1 MLSLLDLLN
10 HYLGFFNVNSKL
22 KGRIYSVMALAGDSY
37 IFYLATQ
44 YMMNKAYLRGGLI
57 LLAGLVILY
66 FAVINIVY
74 YFTEKTVKWDISPWL
89 AKYMGN
95 KPEEGSTGAQ
105 TVAFVPSNGVYAK
118 GKVLPATVSAD
129 ADMQAELKSV
139 VEQLQAQHLMQED
152 YGQLSPEQ
160 QLKRLAGTD
169 DVIYANE
176 PGTPLP
182 YYRLEDEHNG
192 LAIYGGL
199 NEMFA
204 KRLGRI
210 TRVGLQKTADAQ
222 KEYDLY
228 IATAVITGGPGHER
242 GRSGLHTVVH
252 PYTLKVELAYQKKSN
267 NEHSDNK

>member
-22 KGRIYSVMALAGDSY
+22 KGRIYSIMALAGDAY
-37 IFYLATQ
+37 IFYLAGQ
-44 YMMNKAYLRGGLI
+44 YVMNKAYLRGGLI
-57 LLAGLVILY
+57 LLAALVILY
-66 FAVINIVY
+66 FAIINIVY
-74 YFTEKTVKWDISPWL
+74 YFTEKTVKWDVSPFL
-89 AKYMGN
+89 AKYMGT
-95 KPEEGSTGAQ
+95 KPEEGESRAPSI
-105 TVAFVPSNGVYAK
+105 AFVPSNGIYAK

-129 ADMQAELKSV
+129 ADMQAELANV
-139 VEQLQAQHLMQED
+139 VEQLQAQNLMKQD
-152 YGQLSPEQ
+152 YGQLSPEE

-169 DVIYANE
+169 DVIYAND

-182 YYRLEDEHNG
+182 YYRLENERNG

-242 GRSGLHTVVH
+242 GRSGLHEIVH
-252 PYTLKVELAYQKKSN
+252 PYTLKVELAYQKRN
-267 NEHSDNK
+267 NDEHSNR